1 MDSTRTEAV
10 KDVFATRS
18 NVARR
23 TRRFGLSLLMACAGL
38 FASCA
43 TIDATATPYV
53 GAPHPPPTNPANVQ
67 ILRTEPTRPHVRLG
81 EIVLEATT
89 DPAPPIEKVEA
100 KLREEGAKLG
110 ADAVVVVL
118 DRIQAIGGYVS
129 GPWWG
134 RTVETETGSK
144 LIGVAIKYQP

>member
-1 MDSTRTEAV
+1 L
-10 KDVFATRS
+10 ATR

-23 TRRFGLSLLMACAGL
+23 RPGPRGLSLLLVCAGW

-43 TIDATATPYV
+43 TINATATPYA
-53 GAPHPPPTNPANVQ
+53 GAPHPPPTVPQNVQ

-118 DRIQAIGGYVS
+118 DRIQPLGAYVT

-134 RTVETETGSK
+134 RSVETETGSK